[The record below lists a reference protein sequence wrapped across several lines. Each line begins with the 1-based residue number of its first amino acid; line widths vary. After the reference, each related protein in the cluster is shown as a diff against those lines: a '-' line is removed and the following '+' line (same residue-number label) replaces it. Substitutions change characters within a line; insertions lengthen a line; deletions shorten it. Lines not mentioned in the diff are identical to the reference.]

1 MFLPA
6 QELPLLP
13 AHIKMF
19 YKTICC
25 MRRPLST
32 GHLTPLG
39 DSPQLLSVWPQYVLL
54 TVWSWVQPT
63 TLQIS
68 INLYFLLVVFLY
80 LCICIIVQLEPYFY
94 NPEWRFLLWTQ
105 KSCPNYVF
113 SLMSIFMYY
122 YVDRCVV
129 F

>member
-1 MFLPA
+1 MLYAETTEHRTLDPA
-6 QELPLLP
+6 GGHSTIVISVAPVCSADCMEL
-13 AHIKMF
+13 
-19 YKTICC
+19 
-25 MRRPLST
+25 
-32 GHLTPLG
+32 G
-39 DSPQLLSVWPQYVLL
+39 
-54 TVWSWVQPT
+54 T

-94 NPEWRFLLWTQ
+94 NLEWRFLLWTQ